1 MLKNAFVIGIILFV
15 VLWGG
20 NYMFASSQI
29 DHFESQQVKMVHLS
43 REMNQLQ
50 QYKFLINQFYAV
62 HNRFPDNSEELDML
76 PHAMMRNTNVTQRT
90 IGPKGVIKIA
100 FAESIGENAALTLI
114 PIPNLSRR
122 GASIQ
127 WRCIISGLETSMTA
141 QLTLGT
147 ECENLPADINV
158 ATLIEE
164 NKPKA
169 TTDSLIKAVQN
180 RRESL
185 VKDLISQ
192 GVDVNGSNTDGDTP
206 LSIAVENGNS
216 TMVKLLI
223 KAGGNV
229 HQRLST
235 DKKTLLMHAIDEP
248 RGRSST
254 MIRTLLK
261 AGLNIETRDKSGKTA
276 LIYAAINDDS
286 TSLRALMNAG
296 ANIKVHDR
304 NGLRAINYAKKHGS
318 NSSTYQAL
326 YNAENRPVEIIIKLP
341 EENF

>member
-50 QYKFLINQFYAV
+50 QYKFLIDQFYAG
-62 HNRFPDNSEELDML
+62 HNRLPDNSEELDMP
-76 PHAMMRNTNVTQRT
+76 PHAMMSNINITQRT
-90 IGPKGVIKIA
+90 IGPKGIIKIA
-100 FAESIGENAALTLI
+100 FADSIGENATLTLI
-114 PIPNLSRR
+114 PTPNLSRR

-147 ECENLPADINV
+147 ECESLPADMNI

-164 NKPKA
+164 SKPK
-169 TTDSLIKAVQN
+169 TTIDSLLKAVQG

-192 GVDVNGSNTDGDTP
+192 GVDANGDTP
-206 LSIAVENGNS
+206 LSIAVVNGNS
-216 TMVKLLI
+216 NMVKLLI

-254 MIRTLLK
+254 MIRILLK
-261 AGLNIETRDKSGKTA
+261 AGLNLETRDKSEKTA
-276 LIYAAINDDS
+276 LIYATINDDS
-286 TSLRALMNAG
+286 NALRTLMNAG

-304 NGLRAINYAKKHGS
+304 NGLRAINYAKKHGG
-318 NSSTYQAL
+318 NSSTYKAL
-326 YNAENRPVEIIIKLP
+326 YNAENKPIEIIIKLP